1 MVSTPGES
9 SQAWGDL
16 LRVRLGGA
24 GRGENVQ
31 VGLHLNQ
38 SDNILYC
45 LQGTSSMVW
54 RLGESRN
61 GNTRTEMGKILN
73 KKYFN
78 DR

>member
-31 VGLHLNQ
+31 VGLLLNQ
-38 SDNILYC
+38 SDNNL
-45 LQGTSSMVW
+45 L
-54 RLGESRN
+54 
-61 GNTRTEMGKILN
+61 
-73 KKYFN
+73 
-78 DR
+78 